1 MTGVVLPLPPSSLSG
16 HNNGNRYKKA
26 AIIADHRRVAKRVAT
41 EAKLAAPAD
50 GDIMVSVDFYPPNNR
65 SDRINLWNRCKPYF
79 DGIAEAMGVNDIRFT
94 PAPNCYRIRGCV
106 PGGRVAIRINCPNPT
121 D

>member
-1 MTGVVLPLPPSSLSG
+1 MSGVVLPWPPSSLSG

-26 AIIADHRRVAKRVAT
+26 DIIADHRNAAKRAA
-41 EAKLAAPAD
+41 EDAKLQAPDD
-50 GDIMVSVDFYPPNNR
+50 GDILIAVEFYPPNKR

-79 DGIAEAMGVNDIRFT
+79 DGIADAMGVNDKRFT
-94 PAPNCYRIRGCV
+94 PAADCYRIRECV
-106 PGGRVAIRINCPNPT
+106 PGGRVAVIVNCPKP